1 MLYFT
6 FNKPDDY
13 IRDVPMYFK
22 HHLDMSILN
31 NDFIKMMVKDVDNTE
46 LVSENLAISPVLGAI
61 SPEKLS
67 GGVKALIL
75 MYAQNKPVWATAC
88 GDKCAKWIVKIA
100 EKRTLL

>member
-13 IRDVPMYFK
+13 IRGVPMYFK

-46 LVSENLAISPVLGAI
+46 LVSENRYV
-61 SPEKLS
+61 
-67 GGVKALIL
+67 
-75 MYAQNKPVWATAC
+75 
-88 GDKCAKWIVKIA
+88 
-100 EKRTLL
+100 